1 MRHSKLLFLGL
12 QLLLCWGA
20 PAVRAQSEWT
30 ELVDG
35 KGLAGWRGEA
45 RFWSVEDGA
54 IVGRSTKETP
64 CDATTY
70 LLRDGLEFEDFELVA
85 EYKVVGGNSGI
96 QFRSK
101 DLGGHQVAGPQADIE
116 DGDSWSGCLYEQDGR
131 GVMTTRGER
140 CVFADG
146 RKDARRFA
154 DGKELQRRAVRRHD
168 WNTYRVV
175 AVGGTIV
182 LEINGVR
189 TSETVDRD
197 PARAVRGLVAVQ
209 LHAGPP
215 MEVRY
220 RSIKV
225 RRLGPA
231 DEPKLDEIGHGTA
244 ELHLLPGPLPHWLWA
259 GEQPGQSERVLLE
272 REFVVPFAPAW
283 ARLLASGDN
292 HVVAWINGRRLFVH
306 DDWSRLA
313 GADAT
318 GAVVEGANALQLAA
332 RNDGGPAGAWCEL
345 VVAAADGRRM
355 RLVSDASFSSISLVG
370 EVDIESLDPA
380 TIERGRT
387 GPAHSFGA
395 MGVAPWGMIDD
406 QDGATSD
413 ARVPAALGADD
424 IELAEGFAIELMH
437 QPDPATQGSWV
448 ALCEAP
454 GGFLYAADQY
464 GSIWRARMAAR
475 PLEFARVPAA
485 ISGAHGLLWHGG
497 ALHCVVAEGSDGART
512 GLWRVDDADGDGLP
526 DSPRLLRAFEGGGE
540 HGPHGLVTGPDG
552 RIWIVGGNHTALP
565 DCTTSRV
572 PRLWAEDDLV
582 PTIEDPRGHA
592 NGIRAP
598 GGWIVAVDDDGRDFE
613 LWSMG
618 YRNAYD
624 LAFDARGELYTW
636 DSDMEWDVGAP
647 WYRPVR
653 IVQAVSGSDFG
664 WRTGSSNWPTSWLD
678 TLPSTADLGRGSPT
692 GLVFGTGL
700 AAPERWQ
707 RALYACDWS
716 FGTIW
721 ALDVDEAGAGSRAA
735 AIPFLRGTPFPAT
748 DIIVGSDGALWISTG
763 GRRTRSGVYRAHWNG
778 GGSFAPAAVPPASGS
793 LVARRAL
800 ERLHGPGRA
809 WSADDARGVLAA
821 LRGGDRH
828 LAHAARAALE
838 HADAARFDAI
848 VAAAGAPD
856 ADLVLVALRRFP
868 VERRAL
874 ALEHLARLE
883 RDSLEALRDWLR
895 LAQLACLRLAPLSG
909 AEEAALRAQVEALE
923 FRGDERADR
932 DLATLLAHFSGD
944 GALSRLVARLE
955 DEAEQED
962 QLHLGHAI
970 AAARGPIGLDLRR
983 RFLERWNTIQPRM
996 RGGESLELYAERIR
1010 ERFVAGI
1017 PATEL
1022 AHLADAIRAPSRAQA
1037 APAAAPRKAPVRNWT
1052 RDEVRRLLADGSATT
1067 SAARGRAAWEAAT
1080 CSACHRIA
1088 GEGGSSGPDLTTLG
1102 SRFGVED
1109 LLDSLFEPS
1118 RTISDQYADTEIQTA
1133 EGDLHV
1139 GRVERTKDGA
1149 LRLVEPSGQVVEIDE
1164 ASIVVKRP
1172 WKVSRMP
1179 AGLLDHLQAEEVRAL
1194 VDYSLGRAR

>member
-380 TIERGRT
+380 SIERGRT

-923 FRGDERADR
+923 FRGDERDAAR
-932 DLATLLAHFSGD
+932 PFQRGR
-944 GALSRLVARLE
+944 RLVAPRR
-955 DEAEQED
+955 A
-962 QLHLGHAI
+962 LG
-970 AAARGPIGLDLRR
+970 G
-983 RFLERWNTIQPRM
+983 
-996 RGGESLELYAERIR
+996 RGGAGGP
-1010 ERFVAGI
+1010 VAPRPRHRRG
-1017 PATEL
+1017 TR
-1022 AHLADAIRAPSRAQA
+1022 ADRPR
-1037 APAAAPRKAPVRNWT
+1037 PAAALPREVEHDSTADARRRIAGVVRRAHPRALRGRHPRHGTGAPRRRDPRTLARAGSARRGPAQGARAQLDPRRSPPAARRRLGDDERRAGPRRVGGRHLQRLPPHRRRRRLERAGPDDLGLALRGRGPAGFPVRAFAHDLRPVRRHGDPDRGGRPPRGARRENERWRAEAGRT
-1052 RDEVRRLLADGSATT
+1052 ERPGGRDRRGLDRRQAAVEGVAHARGAARPSAGRRGPGLGRLLA
-1067 SAARGRAAWEAAT
+1067 
-1080 CSACHRIA
+1080 
-1088 GEGGSSGPDLTTLG
+1088 
-1102 SRFGVED
+1102 
-1109 LLDSLFEPS
+1109 
-1118 RTISDQYADTEIQTA
+1118 
-1133 EGDLHV
+1133 
-1139 GRVERTKDGA
+1139 GA
-1149 LRLVEPSGQVVEIDE
+1149 
-1164 ASIVVKRP
+1164 
-1172 WKVSRMP
+1172 
-1179 AGLLDHLQAEEVRAL
+1179 RAL
-1194 VDYSLGRAR
+1194 NAVRG